1 MPRVFSVRVRNM
13 SSLQAKAK
21 RMDTNIQNAVL
32 TFLKAM
38 AQVLKSSAKNRVIS
52 GPKTGR
58 IYRRWNPF
66 RLHQASAPGQAPASD
81 TGLLVASIDAE
92 VDPQQFN
99 IVLSAAAPYAR
110 DLEYGTSKMAPRPF
124 LLPTIYE
131 YRDRIVEGIRRA
143 IKGVL

>member
-1 MPRVFSVRVRNM
+1 MSKVFQVRVRNM
-13 SSLQAKAK
+13 GSLQAKVK
-21 RMDTNIQNAVL
+21 RMDLNIQQSVL

-38 AQVLKSSAKNRVIS
+38 AQVLKNSAKRRIMS

-58 IYRRWNPF
+58 IYQRYNPF

-81 TGLLVASIDAE
+81 MGLLVASVDAE

-99 IVLSAAAPYAR
+99 IVLSASAPYAR

-131 YRDRIVEGIRRA
+131 YRDRIVDGIRRA
-143 IKGVL
+143 IKGAL